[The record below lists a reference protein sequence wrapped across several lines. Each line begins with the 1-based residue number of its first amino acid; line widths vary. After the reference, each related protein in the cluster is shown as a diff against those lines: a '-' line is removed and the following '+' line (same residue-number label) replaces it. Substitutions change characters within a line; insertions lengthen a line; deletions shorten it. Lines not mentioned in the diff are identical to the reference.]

1 MNILGRLLGFIFG
14 RYRVKCT
21 GLPHRAA
28 TFVLKCCPEAYA
40 MERHDDGVSFMIP
53 AHLRKRITESAHE
66 YGLALEFDGGHGLA
80 HLIHRYRN
88 RPGIAVGAA
97 LFFGIVFMSG
107 SVVWNIRLDDSRSAD
122 RELILSRLDEM
133 GLHEGAF
140 IPSLDLDS
148 MCTRYVLMYDDLSWI
163 SVNMFGNT
171 AMVEVL
177 PELGRPER
185 ESSAPS
191 NLVSTSD
198 GQIAYFNVTQGTPVT
213 KVGDTVLKGQPLVS
227 GIVEYK
233 DGSVKT
239 VRSKGEVYAYTRRT
253 LEVFVPYS
261 YTRRVPG
268 GEEKTYKT
276 LQIFGISI
284 KLYINEMK
292 FNEKYDKIVEEKVFS
307 LPSGVKLPLSLRTV
321 TYTEYAEVSE
331 TLTPEAAKTAAH
343 KRISEAIAES
353 CADCELLERTLIES
367 EHDGGYAVT
376 AELYCIENI
385 ASEKELFAEK

>member
-1 MNILGRLLGFIFG
+1 MSILVRLIRCISGW
-14 RYRVKCT
+14 YCVKCM

-28 TFVLKCCPEAYA
+28 TFVLRCCPEAYS
-40 MERHDDGVSFMIP
+40 MERHDDGVSFCIP
-53 AHLRKRITESAHE
+53 AHLRKRITESAHR
-66 YGLALEFDGGHGLA
+66 YGLALEFDGGHGLV
-80 HLIHRYRN
+80 HLIHRYRK
-88 RPGIAVGAA
+88 RPGIAVGAV
-97 LFFGIVFMSG
+97 LFFGIVFVSG
-107 SVVWNIRLDDSRSAD
+107 SVVWNIRLDDSRGAD
-122 RELILSRLDEM
+122 REVILSRLDEM
-133 GLHEGAF
+133 GLREGGF

-148 MCTRYVLMYDDLSWI
+148 MCARYVLMYDDLSWI

-171 AMVEVL
+171 AIVEVL

-213 KVGDTVLKGQPLVS
+213 KTGDTVLKGQPLVS
-227 GIVEYK
+227 GIVQYK
-233 DGSVKT
+233 DGSVKS

-253 LEVFVPYS
+253 LEVFVPYG
-261 YTRRVPG
+261 YTRRVPA

-276 LQIFGISI
+276 LEFFGISI

-292 FNEKYDKIVEEKVFS
+292 FNEKYDKISEERVFS

-321 TYTEYAEVSE
+321 TYTKYTEVSE
-331 TLTPEAAKTAAH
+331 TLTKEAAKAIAYE
-343 KRISEAIAES
+343 RINEAISVS
-353 CADCELLERTLIES
+353 CADCELLDRTLTGS
-367 EHDGGYAVT
+367 EPDGGYMVT

-385 ASEKELFAEK
+385 AAEKELFAE